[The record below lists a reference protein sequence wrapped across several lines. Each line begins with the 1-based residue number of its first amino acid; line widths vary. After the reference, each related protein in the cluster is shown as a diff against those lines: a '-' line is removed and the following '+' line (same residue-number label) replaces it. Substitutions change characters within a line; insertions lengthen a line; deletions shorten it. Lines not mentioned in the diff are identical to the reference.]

1 MFIVISLDDLGE
13 SVVKKLADD
22 SFATTRLY
30 SLELSGLKEIEART
44 ETFTKQLSDLLSAV
58 ASAEPLYFFPIW
70 KVEKEKPPD
79 EFILM
84 VEGLIRETEAFVHDR
99 QPFHYCPL
107 IVMADR
113 FNSEWNLAFLRAL
126 NDACTEKAE
135 HFIHKAYLIE
145 NALADGTQ
153 IANNPENLVDLCINF
168 LLLLPETD
176 AIPSRDALTHYQN
189 PSDVFPKLR
198 YGDSTEKQNLD
209 NNELYATFNVCR
221 IQYPAPQVAD
231 YCVSQTSVS
240 FLVQFFNPL
249 LIKGKPLSGVD
260 DIGFD
265 IPITAP
271 AFSAS
276 DLRETRFT
284 VPPMADF
291 KVVRFTGNSQLK
303 TWMQNYEGQIASL
316 SYSEVKE
323 KIIAEKRLAID
334 QLHAQQESAEKLIQQ
349 ELKADGGF
357 DKVIKSLANARE
369 NLQKHR
375 EEIQRQIRQG
385 WRSFV
390 KNLAEAETKFTG
402 MEKQFL
408 EQCRA
413 LPRIQTII
421 LYITA
426 FAIFSFL
433 PLRFAVQKIYSN
445 NAVLQ
450 NLLTIATLAILSF
463 LLFYFSYYRPHRA
476 AWKGY
481 QAIRQELLNT
491 AQQLS
496 EVVIQK
502 ARCMLN
508 TINLRKLDRF
518 SFFLKQR
525 AEALHL
531 YEHTLKQAQQEET
544 DKLSSETP
552 FSPTE
557 SLFTKRPI
565 KEGTITEEMKKKY
578 QMFQLKEDEY
588 RWQYLSQFIEP
599 LFLGKW
605 ELIGMSVIKTKF
617 EASQAVLRDLFTA
630 RMQAKGLLELLSYE
644 MIQKLARE
652 LLEFSCE
659 PGKLPLL
666 VGRGS
671 AVSQLSPQTFFL
683 GNQSVYSSS
692 NLVPD
697 VGFDRPA
704 LACHLLEWDDG
715 LSLLLGR
722 FVGDI
727 GFYSFYLT
735 DRENSVRE

>member
-1 MFIVISLDDLGE
+1 MFIVINLDNLGE

-22 SFATTRLY
+22 FFATKRLY
-30 SLELSGLKEIEART
+30 SLNLNGLKEVEERT
-44 ETFTKQLSDLLSAV
+44 AAFTKQLSDLISAV

-79 EFILM
+79 DFILM
-84 VEGLIRETEAFVHDR
+84 VESFIKETEAVVHDR

-107 IVMADR
+107 ILMTDR
-113 FNSEWNLAFLRAL
+113 FNSELNLTFLRAL
-126 NDACTEKAE
+126 NDACTEKADY
-135 HFIHKAYLIE
+135 FIHKAYLIE

-198 YGDSTEKQNLD
+198 FGDSTEKQSLD

-240 FLVQFFNPL
+240 FLDRFF
-249 LIKGKPLSGVD
+249 KSRSGAD
-260 DIGFD
+260 EIGFD

-316 SYSEVKE
+316 SYVEVKE

-334 QLHAQQESAEKLIQQ
+334 QLNAQQESAEKLIQQ

-369 NLQKHR
+369 NLQKQR
-375 EEIQRQIRQG
+375 GELLRQIRQG

-390 KNLAEAETKFTG
+390 KTLAEAETKLTG
-402 MEKQFL
+402 MEKRFL
-408 EQCRA
+408 EQCSA

-433 PLRFAVQKIYSN
+433 PLRFAVQKVYSN

-450 NLLTIATLAILSF
+450 NLLTIAALAILSF

-476 AWKGY
+476 AWKAY
-481 QAIRQELLNT
+481 QAIRQELFNT

-508 TINLRKLDRF
+508 AINLRKLDRF
-518 SFFLKQR
+518 SFFLTQR

-565 KEGTITEEMKKKY
+565 KEETIAEEMKKKY

-588 RWQYLSQFIEP
+588 RWQYLSQFVEP

-617 EASQAVLRDLFTA
+617 EASQAVLRDLFTG

-644 MIQKLARE
+644 LIKNLARE

-659 PGKLPLL
+659 SGKLPLL

-683 GNQSVYSSS
+683 GNPSVYSSS

-715 LSLLLGR
+715 LSILLGK

-727 GFYSFYLT
+727 GFYSFYPT